1 MYLNGKL
8 TANYYYKWQLNDDER
23 LTEEI
28 LQQIEKSEK
37 IQEFLRDDFLRD
49 VINHINDVGKGSN
62 PYDAEKI
69 LDTVRRNNQIFNDF
83 SEELLNIALVQFWH
97 LRIFY
102 FRIIR
107 ELLKQPANKKCFD
120 CPTKGPVY
128 VNLFNDTFVCAK
140 CSGIHREFNHRV
152 KSILAS
158 TFTPAEIESLKNG
171 AVEIWLAKYKWV
183 DFPEP
188 DPSDIESIRTLMS
201 MKYKQKKWLDESLL
215 KANNKRPPNGEDYVA
230 KGTFVINSPAL
241 SNKLNNSSSNLSD
254 DFSSQHSSLNGHS
267 PVSPTSRKSD
277 NNTSYL
283 KYSPDTYNVVE
294 NNTYLE
300 SNKISTTTN
309 ASFTRQNPLDNCSA
323 TYSDQ
328 NILHVNSNSNI
339 FSTEPSLLDNNDFN
353 LSAVNY
359 NCIDNKQN
367 PFGHVRHSSLTSIA
381 SSNNDDDIFSDFQTA
396 PDVNSQKKMCSTNLN
411 SYKNHTFS
419 NGSTNTNMNSSQ
431 QKQFGHSKSIS
442 FDGVF
447 SDLDP
452 LKTTS
457 SIFDNNNKIT
467 DDPFINL
474 LPLIKSETSKRFPSQ
489 KLNDDDIFS
498 DFQAASDV
506 NSRKTM
512 RPTNLN
518 SYKNHTFSNGFT
530 STSMNSLQQKQFAHS
545 KSISFDSTFSDLD
558 PLHNK

>member
-1 MYLNGKL
+1 MSKE
-8 TANYYYKWQLNDDER
+8 Q
-23 LTEEI
+23 
-28 LQQIEKSEK
+28 
-37 IQEFLRDDFLRD
+37 
-49 VINHINDVGKGSN
+49 
-62 PYDAEKI
+62 
-69 LDTVRRNNQIFNDF
+69 
-83 SEELLNIALVQFWH
+83 EELQFWH

-283 KYSPDTYNVVE
+283 KYSPDTYNVVVSPSTTTNNIPMLPKPNSNNLISLSSGPNNNTCNNNVKNE
-294 NNTYLE
+294 LDDFFDTLNNSSNQQSITKRNNTYLE

-309 ASFTRQNPLDNCSA
+309 AFFTRQNPLDNCSA

-353 LSAVNY
+353 LSA
-359 NCIDNKQN
+359 CIDNKQN

-442 FDGVF
+442 FDGMF
-447 SDLDP
+447 NDLDP

-530 STSMNSLQQKQFAHS
+530 STNMNSLQQKQFVHS

>member
-1 MYLNGKL
+1 MSKE
-8 TANYYYKWQLNDDER
+8 Q
-23 LTEEI
+23 
-28 LQQIEKSEK
+28 
-37 IQEFLRDDFLRD
+37 
-49 VINHINDVGKGSN
+49 
-62 PYDAEKI
+62 
-69 LDTVRRNNQIFNDF
+69 
-83 SEELLNIALVQFWH
+83 EELQFWH

-171 AVEIWLAKYKWV
+171 GNAWV

-215 KANNKRPPNGEDYVA
+215 KANNKRPPNGEDYVV
-230 KGTFVINSPAL
+230 KKFPP
-241 SNKLNNSSSNLSD
+241 
-254 DFSSQHSSLNGHS
+254 Q
-267 PVSPTSRKSD
+267 KSD
-277 NNTSYL
+277 
-283 KYSPDTYNVVE
+283 
-294 NNTYLE
+294 
-300 SNKISTTTN
+300 
-309 ASFTRQNPLDNCSA
+309 
-323 TYSDQ
+323 
-328 NILHVNSNSNI
+328 
-339 FSTEPSLLDNNDFN
+339 
-353 LSAVNY
+353 
-359 NCIDNKQN
+359 
-367 PFGHVRHSSLTSIA
+367 
-381 SSNNDDDIFSDFQTA
+381 NDDDIFSDFQTA

-442 FDGVF
+442 FDGMF

-452 LKTTS
+452 LKTTT

-512 RPTNLN
+512 RPTNLD

-530 STSMNSLQQKQFAHS
+530 STSMNSLQQKQFVHS
-545 KSISFDSTFSDLD
+545 KSISFDSIFSDLD

>member
-1 MYLNGKL
+1 M
-8 TANYYYKWQLNDDER
+8 
-23 LTEEI
+23 
-28 LQQIEKSEK
+28 
-37 IQEFLRDDFLRD
+37 
-49 VINHINDVGKGSN
+49 
-62 PYDAEKI
+62 
-69 LDTVRRNNQIFNDF
+69 
-83 SEELLNIALVQFWH
+83 
-97 LRIFY
+97 
-102 FRIIR
+102 
-107 ELLKQPANKKCFD
+107 CF
-120 CPTKGPVY
+120 
-128 VNLFNDTFVCAK
+128 
-140 CSGIHREFNHRV
+140 CSREFNHRV

-215 KANNKRPPNGEDYVA
+215 KANNKRPPN
-230 KGTFVINSPAL
+230 AL
-241 SNKLNNSSSNLSD
+241 NNKLNNSSSNLSD

-283 KYSPDTYNVVE
+283 KYSSDTYNVVVSPSTTTNNIPMLPKPNSNNLISLSSGPNNNTCNNNVKNE
-294 NNTYLE
+294 LDDFFDTLNNSSNQQSITKRNNTYLE

-309 ASFTRQNPLDNCSA
+309 AFFTQQNSLDNCSA

-328 NILHVNSNSNI
+328 NILH
-339 FSTEPSLLDNNDFN
+339 
-353 LSAVNY
+353 
-359 NCIDNKQN
+359 N

-442 FDGVF
+442 FDGMF

-452 LKTTS
+452 LKTTT

-512 RPTNLN
+512 RPTNLD

-530 STSMNSLQQKQFAHS
+530 STSMNSLQQKQFVHS
-545 KSISFDSTFSDLD
+545 KSISFDSIFSDLD